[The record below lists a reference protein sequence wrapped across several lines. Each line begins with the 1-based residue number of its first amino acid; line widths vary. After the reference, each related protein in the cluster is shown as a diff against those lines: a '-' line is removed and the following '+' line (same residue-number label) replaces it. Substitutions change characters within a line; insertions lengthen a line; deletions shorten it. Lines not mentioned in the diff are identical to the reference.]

1 MSTKGQLGRRRRA
14 GGTSTA
20 EHFDRRELRP
30 GRALRP
36 AGAFDP
42 AGPNVLRGAPGG
54 CRGSDG
60 GLGAAAGPRADF
72 HNAQENDMGRRQRNR
87 ARRQLTAAMPG
98 APQRYGCDE
107 APDLRDGLDGGLLAG
122 LEAGTLVQLAA
133 RRSWGL
139 GWLVITNPTG
149 APNPIRKGPL

>member
-1 MSTKGQLGRRRRA
+1 
-14 GGTSTA
+14 
-20 EHFDRRELRP
+20 
-30 GRALRP
+30 
-36 AGAFDP
+36 
-42 AGPNVLRGAPGG
+42 
-54 CRGSDG
+54 
-60 GLGAAAGPRADF
+60 
-72 HNAQENDMGRRQRNR
+72 MGRRQRNR

-149 APNPIRKGPL
+149 APNPIRKGPLQELLETKGSIRTGPPREVDVCNKENWSS